1 MGSRIELQAM
11 LEELLGSRNV
21 YFQPP
26 ESIRMKYT
34 AIVYSLNNNEKF
46 HASNAINKRNVAYT
60 IAYIDEDP
68 DSENVEKISKLP
80 YCNFDRFYT
89 SDNLNHY
96 IFTIYY

>member
-1 MGSRIELQAM
+1 MGSRIELQAL

-26 ESIRMKYT
+26 ESIRMKYP
-34 AIVYSLNNNEKF
+34 AIVYSLNNIEKF
-46 HASNAINKRNVAYT
+46 HASNAIHKQNVVYT
-60 IAYIDEDP
+60 ITYIDEDP
-68 DSENVEKISKLP
+68 DSENVEKIFKLP

>member
-1 MGSRIELQAM
+1 MGSRIELQAL
-11 LEELLGSRNV
+11 LEKLLGSRNV

-26 ESIRMKYT
+26 ESIRMKYP
-34 AIVYSLNNNEKF
+34 AIVYSLKNIEKF
-46 HASNAINKRNVAYT
+46 HASNETHKQNVSYT
-60 IAYIDEDP
+60 IVYIDEDP